1 MKSICWGNF
10 HLNCLHNAKEI
21 TWQTVYEQLQE
32 ILNKCIDLWW
42 NYKFLSEHLE
52 CHTRWCIDFDRE
64 ISYHE
69 LFSKDSGIM
78 EFVEWER
85 TDLARDLDSMLD
97 RSDWYE
103 YWSSKCHTIKELH
116 EMIMAKMTA
125 EEKCS
130 YFVKNARVPTK

>member
-1 MKSICWGNF
+1 M
-10 HLNCLHNAKEI
+10 
-21 TWQTVYEQLQE
+21 
-32 ILNKCIDLWW
+32 DLWW
-42 NYKFLSEHLE
+42 KPRWEWKWWYEKLSCDEDGMYISYWV
-52 CHTRWCIDFDRE
+52 C
-64 ISYHE
+64 ISYHD

>member
-1 MKSICWGNF
+1 MN
-10 HLNCLHNAKEI
+10 

-32 ILNKCIDLWW
+32 ILNKCIIEW
-42 NYKFLSEHLE
+42 
-52 CHTRWCIDFDRE
+52 RWYRFIKEYLYCTPTGLRNNDVHSKYYNE
-64 ISYHE
+64 LISYHE
-69 LFSKDSGIM
+69 LFSKDSGLM
-78 EFVEWER
+78 EFVEWEWN
-85 TDLARDLDSMLD
+85 DIVRDLDSMLD